1 MAEDIKLSGSDNQ
14 ILFICCKIEET
25 CADLYRYFSKIFADT
40 PQISALWEKTA
51 KEEDSHAEYFRLAY
65 RQQESCIHTLKTDM
79 YKATTILTK
88 IQNIYESVQKL
99 PPTLKDAL
107 QFSIKMERY
116 LAEYH
121 MDAEA
126 TYADK
131 YLESLFSSMMKN
143 DNDHVLMLENA
154 YNDLRE

>member
-1 MAEDIKLSGSDNQ
+1 
-14 ILFICCKIEET
+14 
-25 CADLYRYFSKIFADT
+25 
-40 PQISALWEKTA
+40 
-51 KEEDSHAEYFRLAY
+51 
-65 RQQESCIHTLKTDM
+65 M

-88 IQNIYESVQKL
+88 IQNIYVRVQKL

-131 YLESLFSSMMKN
+131 NLESLFSSMMKN
-143 DNDHVLMLENA
+143 DKDHVLMLESA
-154 YNDLRE
+154 YNELCE